1 MLKSVLRVGEG
12 MPNRDEIKM
21 LALQSGGVFRTAD
34 LTKLG
39 YDGNAVR
46 RLVAEQVIERIKPS
60 YYRLYKAA
68 EELSDAA
75 QLAQLY
81 PDGVLCME
89 TALRYYRYSD
99 RIPQTWN
106 IAVDR
111 DTSKARFKLEDISVQ
126 PHYMKKELLT
136 FGVTTADYVDCE
148 LPIFDRDRLICE
160 CVFYENKMDR
170 EIYTKAIQR
179 YVADPKKSV
188 PRLLEYAE
196 KRRILKKVKDR
207 IGLWI

>member
-1 MLKSVLRVGEG
+1 
-12 MPNRDEIKM
+12 MPHREKIKAVAD
-21 LALQSGGVFRTAD
+21 LNGGVFRTSD

-46 RLVAEQVIERIKPS
+46 RLVVDKVIERIKPS
-60 YYRLYKAA
+60 YYRLYNAA

-75 QLAQLY
+75 QVAQLY

-89 TALRYYRYSD
+89 TALHYYGYSD
-99 RIPQTWN
+99 RSPQAWN

-111 DTSKARFKLEDISVQ
+111 DTSKARFKLEKIPVQ
-126 PHYMKKELLT
+126 PHYMKKELLN
-136 FGVTTADYVDCE
+136 FGVTTADYVDCK

-160 CVFYENKMDR
+160 YVFYENKTDR

-179 YVADPKKSV
+179 YVADPQKSV

-207 IGLWI
+207 VGLWI

>member
-1 MLKSVLRVGEG
+1 
-12 MPNRDEIKM
+12 MPYREKIKEVAD
-21 LALQSGGVFRTAD
+21 LNGGVFRTSD

-46 RLVAEQVIERIKPS
+46 RLVADQVIERIKPS
-60 YYRLYKAA
+60 YYRLYNAS
-68 EELSDAA
+68 EELSEAA

-89 TALRYYRYSD
+89 TALRYYAYSD
-99 RIPQTWN
+99 RTPKVWN

-111 DTSKARFKLEDISVQ
+111 DTSKARFKLEDIPVQ

-136 FGVTTADYVDCE
+136 FGVTTADYADCE

-170 EIYTKAIQR
+170 ETYTKAIQR
-179 YVADPKKSV
+179 YVSDPKKSV
-188 PRLLEYAE
+188 VRLLEYAE
-196 KRRILKKVKDR
+196 KRRVLKKVKDR
-207 IGLWI
+207 VGLWI